1 MRASIRTFFPFA
13 FFRSRSIT
21 RKVTCA
27 DPAVSLTIELTSE
40 LTRSLSTFK
49 KSLINQI
56 CPISINNKYFDFYN
70 YISLALD

>member
-1 MRASIRTFFPFA
+1 MRASIRTL
-13 FFRSRSIT
+13 FFRSRSTT

-49 KSLINQI
+49 KSLINQL
-56 CPISINNKYFDFYN
+56 CPILFNNKYFDN
-70 YISLALD
+70 YILLALD